1 MFSTNAN
8 EVERTH
14 MCPETSTSLF
24 YYARPPKKIDLNL
37 IIEQLCGE
45 LPQEV
50 ACGIF
55 NMVCYVTFILAEKY
69 FAVQRKAMSIRDILN
84 MIDFIRASNL
94 PVA

>member
-1 MFSTNAN
+1 MFTTKVN
-8 EVERTH
+8 ELERTQI
-14 MCPETSTSLF
+14 CPDINSSLF
-24 YYARPPKKIDLNL
+24 YYANPPKQIDLNL
-37 IIEQLCGE
+37 IIQQLCGE
-45 LPQEV
+45 LPREV

-69 FAVQRKAMSIRDILN
+69 FALQRKAMSIRDILN